1 MFGSLF
7 GGWLGDQ
14 AESSQRLGKRGR
26 PLVGQLSTLIAIP
39 LIYTGLLIIPREP
52 QYFSLYAANMF
63 LLGFAISWCPSGVNR
78 PILSEIVEVEARAT
92 IFAVQIAIEASVAS
106 CLGSPIITLMA
117 ETLFGFRGPVAGSVV
132 TAIGRQRNIHALAN
146 ALLVATAFPWTVCF
160 FLYGFLYYTYPADA
174 AAASKR
180 QAEFDQQAEK
190 ADEGE
195 EAEEEDEDV
204 DEDQQAPLLLQKEDD
219 DADNHE
225 KSRQVARRSLDSV
238 MKSKRRVESSGGSL
252 AGSNSPALDF
262 AEDRLAKPTRK

>member
-1 MFGSLF
+1 MKQIKQPKKEASE
-7 GGWLGDQ
+7 
-14 AESSQRLGKRGR
+14 ESNRWPVFDCRI
-26 PLVGQLSTLIAIP
+26 PVGFCLCLS
-39 LIYTGLLIIPREP
+39 
-52 QYFSLYAANMF
+52 SVAAVVSAKNSCCCASAC
-63 LLGFAISWCPSGVNR
+63 LGFAVCV
-78 PILSEIVEVEARAT
+78 
-92 IFAVQIAIEASVAS
+92 AVQ
-106 CLGSPIITLMA
+106 
-117 ETLFGFRGPVAGSVV
+117 
-132 TAIGRQRNIHALAN
+132 
-146 ALLVATAFPWTVCF
+146 
-160 FLYGFLYYTYPADA
+160 YGFLYYTYPADA